1 MFQCLHF
8 WLNNYNKGGTLST
21 SHVMKIPDKI
31 VYREN
36 QIINQKAPP
45 YPQMKRDFEFRK
57 SSRKTQSPIS
67 GENTADFL
75 TSIQKIYSPE
85 ELLTLPR
92 TFAKLT
98 HLIRPSTA
106 ALPKVSDLISVMEVL
121 RLHLPLLRT
130 LMSIYVSLLPR
141 LFQNQ

>member
-1 MFQCLHF
+1 MFQCLRF
-8 WLNNYNKGGTLST
+8 WLNNYNKGGTLLT

-36 QIINQKAPP
+36 QIINQKAPISP
-45 YPQMKRDFEFRK
+45 DEEDFEFRK

-85 ELLTLPR
+85 EFLILPR

-98 HLIRPSTA
+98 HLIRIDA
-106 ALPKVSDLISVMEVL
+106 ARQM
-121 RLHLPLLRT
+121 
-130 LMSIYVSLLPR
+130 
-141 LFQNQ
+141 

>member
-1 MFQCLHF
+1 V
-8 WLNNYNKGGTLST
+8 KIRLSIKKLPI
-21 SHVMKIPDKI
+21 SPD
-31 VYREN
+31 EE
-36 QIINQKAPP
+36 
-45 YPQMKRDFEFRK
+45 DFEFRK

-85 ELLTLPR
+85 ELLILPR

-106 ALPKVSDLISVMEVL
+106 ALPNVSDLISVMEVL
-121 RLHLPLLRT
+121 RLHLPLVST
-130 LMSIYVSLLPR
+130 LNGIYVSYLPI
-141 LFQNQ
+141 LSQDQ